1 MNKCMKSFISTAGF
15 LGLLLSFSPA
25 ISATTSQI
33 ETLFNWAENT
43 FPELFPDPQ
52 ITQMVDPWAFRHYPA
67 TGIYAGVKNDEVF
80 VLGGPWGTDNPTFI
94 DTLPNLLTQI
104 EGTGGNGSVPACN
117 DTSAIP
123 QGMIVTQSGNVVTI
137 TTNGCIKIPDTESTN
152 FCEPPT
158 PLQPTGISILSTNNV
173 NPLQTTGITISLP
186 PDSPLNPLSA
196 FTQNS
201 SSCIINAQE
210 ELTELIVN
218 SNICFDMTD
227 QYSSLSG
234 LPGITISPPVTI
246 TTVTSSVNQRV
257 ADCFATKA
265 AFITDIY
272 TGESWVNTN
281 GNFVPI
287 PNSGF

>member
-43 FPELFPDPQ
+43 FPELFPDHQ

-123 QGMIVTQSGNVVTI
+123 QGMVVTQSGNVVNI
-137 TTNGCIKIPDTESTN
+137 TTNGQCIKIPDPENTN
-152 FCEPPT
+152 FCEPPAS
-158 PLQPTGISILSTNNV
+158 LQATGISILSTNNV
-173 NPLQTTGITISLP
+173 NSFQTTGITLSLP
-186 PDSPLNPLSA
+186 PGVPDPLSVFA
-196 FTQNS
+196 QTS

-210 ELTELIVN
+210 ELTDLIVN

-257 ADCFATKA
+257 PDCFTTNA